1 MSKNPPQ
8 NVIYPKPRYSVH
20 DCLALLDES
29 RERFYAKVRSG
40 RYRVIKD
47 GRRTYM
53 LHDDLENAARGEAA

>member
-1 MSKNPPQ
+1 MVAQEKL
-8 NVIYPKPRYSVH
+8 VIYPKPRYSVN

-40 RYRVIKD
+40 RYRIIKD